1 MNNTGQPNIK
11 KPLTKPR
18 RVLIKELLAQYLGVE
33 TEDIDDD
40 DSLVD
45 DLHVRTTDLVD
56 FVESLGDKGLN
67 TSSLDL
73 TKIDT
78 VAELIESLISE
89 EYLE

>member
-18 RVLIKELLAQYLGVE
+18 GVLIKELLAQSLGVE
-33 TEDIDDD
+33 TEDINDD

-45 DLHVRTTDLVD
+45 DLHMRTTDLVD

-73 TKIDT
+73 AKIDT
-78 VAELIESLISE
+78 VGELVESLISE